1 MSQGR
6 LGVVELFAGLG
17 SVATGFAATGKFEP
31 LLLTDVDPIARDT
44 YRENFPEGAAYLCED
59 VRLLTP
65 RRILQEIADRGVSG
79 LLGCPPCQGFS
90 SAGKRDVEDP
100 NNGLLRD
107 FFSIARRLDVQF
119 FVMENVPAVLNQR
132 VLATQLETTRRSYR
146 IWRGVLNSALYG
158 LPQTRQR
165 CIVIGYHRDL
175 GVAPT
180 PPPPTHF
187 GERAVFNYRKG
198 MAEAPTTA
206 CADEI
211 LGTYPRLAAGRPSR
225 GWSIPANA
233 AELEDLVTVGEAL
246 NDLPPQPCSDGHR
259 VIDRPMSGYAMGLAT
274 ADHEVFNHQSWGHAP
289 DMVERMRA
297 VSEGGVPSGS
307 AGWAG
312 RNTRYYSQAYGR
324 LHRMGLARTVTTN
337 FHNPGSGRFTH
348 YRVPRTLTIRE
359 AARLQ
364 GFPDSF
370 RFIRYRSWQERLIG
384 NAFPPLWAEKI
395 AAHVWAEI
403 GSVLSVPTAQRS

>member
-1 MSQGR
+1 MSRGP

-17 SVATGFAATGKFEP
+17 SVATGFAATGKYEP

-44 YRENFPEGAAYLCED
+44 YLENFPEGSSYLCED
-59 VRLLTP
+59 VRLLSP
-65 RRILQEIADRGVSG
+65 KRILDEVGGRTVAG

-90 SAGKRDVEDP
+90 SAGKRDVQDP

-107 FFSIARRLDVQF
+107 FFVIARSLNVQF
-119 FVMENVPAVLNQR
+119 FVMENVPAVLGQS
-132 VLATQLETTRRSYR
+132 VLETQLETTRKNYR
-146 IWRGVLNSALYG
+146 IWKGVLNAALYG

-187 GERAVFNYRKG
+187 GERALFSYRKG
-198 MAEAPTTA
+198 SAAVPTV
-206 CADEI
+206 ADADDI
-211 LGTYPRLAAGRPSR
+211 LGRYPRFTAHRR
-225 GWSIPANA
+225 KDGWCIPADA
-233 AELEDLVTVGEAL
+233 TELDDLVTVGEAI

-259 VIDRPMSGYAMGLAT
+259 VLDRPMSAYAMQLAT
-274 ADHEVFNHQSWGHAP
+274 PEHEVFNHQGWRHTQE
-289 DMVERMRA
+289 MIERMRS
-297 VSEGGVPSGS
+297 VSEGGVPSGCD
-307 AGWAG
+307 GWAG
-312 RNTRYYSQAYGR
+312 RNRHYYSQAYGR
-324 LHRMGLARTVTTN
+324 LHRRGLARTVTTN

-348 YRVPRTLTIRE
+348 YRVPRALTIRE

-364 GFPDSF
+364 GFNDSF

-384 NAFPPLWAEKI
+384 NAFPPLWAQKI
-395 AAHVWAEI
+395 AAHVWDEV
-403 GSVLSVPTAQRS
+403 GSAIAASIPQRS

>member
-1 MSQGR
+1 MSQGP

-17 SVATGFAATGKFEP
+17 SVATGFAATGRFEP

-44 YRENFPEGAAYLCED
+44 YRENFPDGASYLCED

-65 RRILQEIADRGVSG
+65 RRILEEVAGRSVSG

-107 FFSIARRLDVQF
+107 FFAIARRLHVQF

-132 VLATQLETTRRSYR
+132 VFETQLETTRKSYR
-146 IWRGVLNSALYG
+146 IWKGVLNSAMYG

-180 PPPPTHF
+180 PPSPTHF
-187 GERAVFNYRKG
+187 GERAVFNYGKG
-198 MAEAPTTA
+198 AAEVPTVA
-206 CADEI
+206 AADEI
-211 LGTYPRLAAGRPSR
+211 LGTYPRLTARRRNQGWCIPS
-225 GWSIPANA
+225 NA
-233 AELEDLVTVGEAL
+233 AELKDLVTVSEAL

-259 VIDRPMSGYAMGLAT
+259 VLDRPMSGYAMRLAT
-274 ADHEVFNHQSWGHAP
+274 PDHEVFNHQGWRHTSE
-289 DMVERMRA
+289 MIERMRV
-297 VSEGGVPSGS
+297 VSEGGVPSGGD
-307 AGWAG
+307 GWAV
-312 RNTRYYSQAYGR
+312 RNGRYYSQAYGR
-324 LHRMGLARTVTTN
+324 LHRRGLARTVTTN

-370 RFIRYRSWQERLIG
+370 RFIRYQSWQERLIG
-384 NAFPPLWAEKI
+384 NAFPPLWAQKI
-395 AAHVWAEI
+395 AAHVWDEV
-403 GSVLSVPTAQRS
+403 GSLIAGGVPQRS